1 MSASSPLPTRKRSR
15 AQLADDDLDEL
26 SPRKGSATTPLPAS
40 QKKRKLDTQESA
52 PASTTLSS
60 LGRKLSGRLSGM
72 FGLGSG
78 KGKENLEGAG
88 GDEEDELASGR
99 DVFQSGESEVEDSQ
113 DAKAAGR
120 GMRTGSQRRS
130 GRQKREVL
138 SPIPKSST
146 KRTAKSEKSKVDIY
160 EVTVST
166 DEEGSGATAQR
177 SRDKIER
184 TKTILKE
191 KRTPGRPR
199 KSDILKKDKALSRE
213 ATRKRIT
220 AGEESPVEDEAVEA
234 ETPKRWK
241 KNSRVEENGPDEV
254 DGQIEAPASTAKRGR
269 PKKSSTDIVAAAE
282 ALPKGILT
290 PSKGRTVRPRKSVAF
305 EPQNTEM
312 DLRFKDLP
320 ESASSKKSKG
330 KHVKVPSEEPV
341 EDLEDVQEEVGSSAE
356 ESEDDQ
362 EEAACSICAKLSSRK
377 GNQILFCD
385 GCDKAVHQK
394 CYQVPVIPKGDWF
407 CRDCKPDAEEELEID
422 HNGEITAIEAQNNF
436 PDIDEFEDHLQITQ
450 RILLDRLT
458 GQRRIKL
465 RGHDE
470 QMQKVHQVVE
480 QTILAGEGNSMLVI
494 GGRDCGKT
502 TLVESVISDIS
513 TEHRNHFHVVRLNG
527 FIHTDD
533 KIALREIWRQ
543 LGREMEVEDDL
554 AGKSNHAD
562 TLASLLAL
570 LSHPS
575 EMSESQADQPE
586 QTTKSV
592 IFILD
597 EFDLFTTHARQTLLY
612 NLFDIAQ
619 ARKAP
624 IAVLGLTTRIDV
636 VESLE
641 KRVKSRFSHRYVY
654 LSLPRSLPAF
664 WEICK
669 EALTVEKDAM
679 DAEGSSPDATGQKD
693 FLSFWREMIHN
704 LHNKDDLF
712 KHHIRAQFYRTKSV
726 PAFLASCLLPI
737 ASLSA
742 SNFPLTGKSFTSGN
756 LSLLPPDSKLHILQ
770 GLSDLELALLI
781 SAARLDI
788 ILDTDTCNFAMA
800 YDEYSSLTSKH
811 KIQTSSTGVAA
822 LGASAKV
829 WGRDVAQGA
838 WERLADYDL
847 LVPAAIGGGGGRDV
861 GIGGRMWKVDV
872 GLEEITGSIDGL
884 SGIMAK
890 WCGEI

>member
-1 MSASSPLPTRKRSR
+1 MPASSSVPTRKRSR

-26 SPRKGSATTPLPAS
+26 SPQKVVVTTPLS
-40 QKKRKLDTQESA
+40 GGQKKRKLDTQTSP
-52 PASTTLSS
+52 PAVGAISS
-60 LGRKLSGRLSGM
+60 FGRTISGFL
-72 FGLGSG
+72 GLGGKQG
-78 KGKENLEGAG
+78 KGNEQDAE
-88 GDEEDELASGR
+88 EEDELATGKDIFDIEGSSAEG
-99 DVFQSGESEVEDSQ
+99 SEQTKSNERRS
-113 DAKAAGR
+113 
-120 GMRTGSQRRS
+120 RTGSQRRS
-130 GRQKREVL
+130 GRQESDIL
-138 SPIPKSST
+138 SPTPKSST
-146 KRTAKSEKSKVDIY
+146 KKKSGAGIDIY
-160 EVTVST
+160 EVMVS
-166 DEEGSGATAQR
+166 DEEEGAGATGSISR
-177 SRDKIER
+177 RGRDKMER

-199 KSDILKKDKALSRE
+199 KSDILKRDKALSRE
-213 ATRKRIT
+213 AARRRIT
-220 AGEESPVEDEAVEA
+220 EDE
-234 ETPKRWK
+234 
-241 KNSRVEENGPDEV
+241 
-254 DGQIEAPASTAKRGR
+254 EAPVDEASGKVELSKRRKTIRTENNRDGVESQSEAPPSTSKRGR
-269 PKKSSTDIVAAAE
+269 GRPRKAPAGIATSTKT
-282 ALPKGILT
+282 LPKSILT
-290 PSKGRTVRPRKSVAF
+290 PSKPRTLKSRKSVAF
-305 EPQNTEM
+305 EREETEV
-312 DLRFKDLP
+312 DLGFKDLP
-320 ESASSKKSKG
+320 DTASSKKSTG
-330 KHVKVPSEEPV
+330 KAARTPSIDSADDAQDAEVTVSDEEPN
-341 EDLEDVQEEVGSSAE
+341 EEE
-356 ESEDDQ
+356 EQ
-362 EEAACSICAKLSSRK
+362 EEAACSICSKLNSRK

-385 GCDKAVHQK
+385 RCDKAVHQK
-394 CYQVPVIPKGDWF
+394 CYGVPIIPEGDWF
-407 CRDCKPDAEEELEID
+407 CRDCEPDAEEKSDLGP
-422 HNGEITAIEAQNNF
+422 NGELAGNGPPGGLADIEG
-436 PDIDEFEDHLQITQ
+436 FEGHLRITQ
-450 RILLDRLT
+450 RIILDKLS

-465 RGHDE
+465 KGHDE

-480 QTILAGEGNSMLVI
+480 QTVRAGEGNSMLVI
-494 GGRDCGKT
+494 GGRGCGKT
-502 TLVESVISDIS
+502 TLVESIISDIS
-513 TEHRNHFHVVRLNG
+513 TEHRENFHVVRLNG

-554 AGKSNHAD
+554 IGKSNHAD

-575 EMSESQADQPE
+575 EISISQTNQPD

-654 LSLPRSLPAF
+654 LSQPRSLPAF

-669 EALTVEKDAM
+669 EALTINTEEL
-679 DAEGSSPDATGQKD
+679 DAEVVGTDNGGQD
-693 FLSFWREMIHN
+693 EFLSFWHTMVDD
-704 LHNKDDLF
+704 LYNKDNSF
-712 KHHIRAQFYRTKSV
+712 KHHMQSHFYRTKSI
-726 PAFLASCLLPI
+726 PAFLASCIIPI
-737 ASLSA
+737 A
-742 SNFPLTGKSFTSGN
+742 N
-756 LSLLPPDSKLHILQ
+756 LSLSKFLLTGRAFTSNNLSLSPPDSKLHVLQ

-829 WGRDVAQGA
+829 WGRDVALGA

-847 LVPAAIGGGGGRDV
+847 LVPAGINGGGGRDIGV
-861 GIGGRMWKVDV
+861 GGRMWKVDV
-872 GLEEITGSIDGL
+872 GLEEITGSVDGL

-890 WCGEI
+890 WCREI